1 MATGEAPEAEE
12 NQKENPQFYLPE
24 AWKNQPEGWKL
35 PKAAAISQR
44 KARLIRWKC
53 AKPTEARK
61 TAELGMNHTNDSK
74 EGHRGCHRNLPTE
87 DK

>member
-12 NQKENPQFYLPE
+12 NQKENPQ
-24 AWKNQPEGWKL
+24 KNQPEGWKL

-44 KARLIRWKC
+44 KARLNRWKC

-61 TAELGMNHTNDSK
+61 TAELGMNHTNDPEK
-74 EGHRGCHRNLPTE
+74 GQPWKPPTLAHRNR
-87 DK
+87 

>member
-12 NQKENPQFYLPE
+12 NQKENPQ
-24 AWKNQPEGWKL
+24 KNQPEGWKL

-61 TAELGMNHTNDSK
+61 TAELGMNHTNDPK
-74 EGHRGCHRNLPTE
+74 EGHRGCPRRLPTE
-87 DK
+87 D